1 MTAHVAV
8 TPAEALDR
16 ADLERSDIHPIVDV
30 IRRTTQSERQVRTSR
45 AGAATMD
52 MRRRLQQV
60 LAGQSFPA
68 ARWELI
74 AAAEMYGAD
83 LVTRSDLQAL
93 LPFRFHSLAEVLLAV
108 EGTRRASR
116 CPTSTDATPVINN
129 ANRPTTDR
137 CAVADA

>member
-1 MTAHVAV
+1 MTAHVAE

-16 ADLERSDIHPIVDV
+16 AVECTDGPSDIHPLVDV
-30 IRRTTQSERQVRTSR
+30 TRRSTQFERQVRTSR

-52 MRRRLQQV
+52 MRLRLQQV

-93 LPFRFHSLAEVLLAV
+93 LPVRFHSLAEVLLAV

-116 CPTSTDATPVINN
+116 W
-129 ANRPTTDR
+129 REQ
-137 CAVADA
+137 